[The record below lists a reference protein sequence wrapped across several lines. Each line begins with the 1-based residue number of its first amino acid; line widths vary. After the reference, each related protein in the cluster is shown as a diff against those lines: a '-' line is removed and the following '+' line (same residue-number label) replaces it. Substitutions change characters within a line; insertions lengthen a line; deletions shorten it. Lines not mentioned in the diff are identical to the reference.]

1 MNKSETDCAQI
12 DAMSDTVELI
22 LVMLQGEIQPVKSI
36 SLDVFSYQ
44 NGG

>member
-22 LVMLQGEIQPVKSI
+22 LVMLQGEIQSVKSI

-44 NGG
+44 NRG